1 MIVGECLP
9 RPAMPHDRGSDTS
22 HDRSNDPAAKPHAP
36 ADTVVQHGFPA
47 VARDPTAPA
56 PPGYEL
62 LAEVGRGGMGVVYR
76 ARDLA
81 LGRDVAVK
89 ILQDRYPADGPF
101 ARQFLEEAQ
110 ITSQLQHPGVPPIH
124 LVGTLPGG
132 RPFLVM
138 KLIKGHTLDVLLAE
152 KAELGQLL
160 SIFENLCGTV
170 GYAHDRGVI
179 HRDLKPSNVM
189 VSAFGEVQV
198 MDWGLAK
205 FQNAQ
210 HGETIVG
217 GELAGTEPL
226 TADPAPDATRTGGA
240 KGTPAYMPPEQARG
254 EWDRVDER
262 ADVFALGGVLC
273 VLLTGR
279 PPYTGSGAADIL
291 QKAKAAALGSALDAL
306 GASGADAELV
316 ALARR
321 CLSAEPA
328 ARPADGKAMADAMA
342 AYRAGVEERAQGRGR
357 SRCCGC

>member
-1 MIVGECLP
+1 
-9 RPAMPHDRGSDTS
+9 
-22 HDRSNDPAAKPHAP
+22 
-36 ADTVVQHGFPA
+36 
-47 VARDPTAPA
+47 
-56 PPGYEL
+56 
-62 LAEVGRGGMGVVYR
+62 
-76 ARDLA
+76 
-81 LGRDVAVK
+81 
-89 ILQDRYPADGPF
+89 
-101 ARQFLEEAQ
+101 
-110 ITSQLQHPGVPPIH
+110 
-124 LVGTLPGG
+124 
-132 RPFLVM
+132 M
-138 KLIKGHTLDVLLAE
+138 KLIRGQTLAALLRGRSNPS
-152 KAELGQLL
+152 AELPRFLAV
-160 SIFENLCGTV
+160 FEQVCQTV
-170 GYAHDRGVI
+170 GFAHSKGIV
-179 HRDLKPSNVM
+179 HRDLKPANIM
-189 VSAFGEVQV
+189 VGAFGEVQV

-291 QKAKAAALGSALDAL
+291 QKAKAALGSALDAL